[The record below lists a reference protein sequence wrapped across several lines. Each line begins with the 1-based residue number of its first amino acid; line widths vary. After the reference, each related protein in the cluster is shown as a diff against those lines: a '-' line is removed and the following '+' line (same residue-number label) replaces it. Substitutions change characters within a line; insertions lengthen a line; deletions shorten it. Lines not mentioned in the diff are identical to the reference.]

1 MTEEFNFD
9 SLKIKLQK
17 RSSNSHKGDFGR
29 VMVVG
34 GSEGMGGAAILSSEA
49 SLFCGS
55 GLVHLNT
62 HPKNVEASLIRN
74 PEIMAQ
80 GVDNLFSIQSNIS
93 VLLCGPGLKEDNWS
107 QSVFNTVLKDN
118 KKNILLYDAGALRL
132 LSRINEIDSCK
143 ETILTPHP
151 GEAAELLNISVDEVQ
166 KNRVNA
172 AELISEKYKS
182 TVVLKGKHTIVCSMK
197 NKSVFICSDGGPE
210 LSTGG
215 TGDVLAGVI
224 SSLVAQNLD
233 IVDACLLS
241 VAAHAKAGELFANDV
256 GEIGLN
262 ASSLIPIIRD
272 LINK

>member
-118 KKNILLYDAGALRL
+118 NKNILQ
-132 LSRINEIDSCK
+132 IQ
-143 ETILTPHP
+143 
-151 GEAAELLNISVDEVQ
+151 LLNNELRIGRLDLEKKQIISIKQ
-166 KNRVNA
+166 
-172 AELISEKYKS
+172 
-182 TVVLKGKHTIVCSMK
+182 
-197 NKSVFICSDGGPE
+197 
-210 LSTGG
+210 
-215 TGDVLAGVI
+215 
-224 SSLVAQNLD
+224 
-233 IVDACLLS
+233 
-241 VAAHAKAGELFANDV
+241 
-256 GEIGLN
+256 
-262 ASSLIPIIRD
+262 
-272 LINK
+272 